1 MLEKLKS
8 SIEKGVAAVSVKSES
23 LVESSRVRTAISNT
37 QRNMDEA
44 IRQLGVSF
52 YNSWVSADLDVDK
65 LKAECERI
73 KAMADEIENHKA
85 RLEKIKEEENQI
97 LGNQKK
103 ATPEPGKS
111 NFCTGCGKRLD
122 PGARFCNECGTQVQ

>member
-8 SIEKGVAAVSVKSES
+8 SIDKGVAAVSVKSES
-23 LVESSRVRTAISNT
+23 LVESSRIRTTISNT

-52 YNSWVSADLDVDK
+52 YNSWVNADLDVDK

-73 KAMADEIENHKA
+73 KAMGDEIENLKA

-103 ATPEPGKS
+103 AAPEPGKA
-111 NFCTGCGKRLD
+111 NFCTGCGKRLE
-122 PGARFCNECGTQVQ
+122 PGARFCNECGTPVQ